1 MEKEKANVID
11 IKVSTT
17 ELDTAIEK
25 AEHLVML
32 LTEANKLAESFC
44 K

>member
-11 IKVSTT
+11 KVSTT

-25 AEHLVML
+25 AERLIIL

>member
-1 MEKEKANVID
+1 MENEKANVID

-17 ELDTAIEK
+17 ELDIAIEK
-25 AEHLVML
+25 AERLVTL
-32 LTEANKLAESFC
+32 LAKANKLAESFC

>member
-17 ELDTAIEK
+17 ELDMSIEK
-25 AEHLVML
+25 AERLVTL
-32 LTEANKLAESFC
+32 
-44 K
+44 

>member
-1 MEKEKANVID
+1 MENEKANVID

-17 ELDTAIEK
+17 ELDMAIEK
-25 AEHLVML
+25 AERLVML
-32 LTEANKLAESFC
+32 LAEANKLAESFC

>member
-25 AEHLVML
+25 AERFVLKDM
-32 LTEANKLAESFC
+32 EIKI
-44 K
+44 

>member
-11 IKVSTT
+11 STT

-25 AEHLVML
+25 AERLIIL

>member
-1 MEKEKANVID
+1 MKKEKANVID

-25 AEHLVML
+25 AERLVML
-32 LTEANKLAESFC
+32 LTTRTI
-44 K
+44 

>member
-1 MEKEKANVID
+1 MEKAKSNVID

-25 AEHLVML
+25 AERLVML
-32 LTEANKLAESFC
+32 LTEANKLSESFC